1 MSIDRLTLSPQP
13 GAAKRTHAI
22 ASTAALEVRLMMRNG
37 EQLLLTLGIPVI
49 LLLGLSTLHF
59 ITLGPGPAVNW
70 ATPGVMTLAIMST
83 AFTAQAIATGFDRR
97 SGALTILGSTPLGRS
112 GLLAGKTLAVVF
124 VEIIQFAILVPLAFA
139 LGWQPHGDPISVLA
153 YVVIGTAA
161 FSALGIALAGAL
173 RAEAVLAVANAIWLV
188 LLLVGG
194 TVIPLDR
201 LPHWLAVIAA
211 GTPSGALG
219 AGLRS
224 VLVHGDSLAGWPIL
238 VLTVW
243 TAIGVVVALRT
254 FQWD

>member
-1 MSIDRLTLSPQP
+1 MSVEQLDLTPRP
-13 GAAKRTHAI
+13 GAANWTRAVL
-22 ASTAALEVRLMMRNG
+22 STAALEVRLMMRNG

-49 LLLGLSTLHF
+49 LLIGLSTLHF

-97 SGALTILGSTPLGRS
+97 SGALTILGSTPLGRD
-112 GLLAGKTLAVVF
+112 GLLAGKTLGVVCI
-124 VEIIQFAILVPLAFA
+124 ELIQFAILVPLAFA
-139 LGWQPHGDPISVLA
+139 LGWQPHGDPASVVGYLI
-153 YVVIGTAA
+153 IGTAA
-161 FSALGIALAGAL
+161 FSALGFALAGAL
-173 RAEAVLAVANAIWLV
+173 RAEAVLAAANAIWLV
-188 LLLVGG
+188 LLLIGG

-224 VLVHGDSLAGWPIL
+224 VLVYGDSIAGWPVV
-238 VLTVW
+238 VLLVW
-243 TAIGVVVALRT
+243 TAIGTFIALKT
-254 FQWD
+254 FKWD